1 MTNAYIVLGAAA
13 LVAAIAVTARRRQ
26 AAIGS
31 TQRVRLSDIANIL
44 QRVSAAGEDG
54 TFAVFLFG
62 EKGEAPAVE
71 DTLNLQFSVERG
83 HTGLDWVLLAP
94 RNIAARERVTVFFAQ
109 RGSPLT
115 QRSANGVDYLRT
127 ERGDLAALARELLTR
142 VFGVTDQQSMDL
154 VAEGF
159 EWEGEADGPGGSST

>member
-26 AAIGS
+26 VASGS
-31 TQRVRLSDIANIL
+31 TQRVHVSDIVTIF

-54 TFAVFLFG
+54 TFAVLLFG
-62 EKGEAPAVE
+62 EKGEPPATE
-71 DTLNLQFSVERG
+71 GALNVQFSVERG
-83 HTGLDWVLLAP
+83 HAGFDWVLLAP

-109 RGSPLT
+109 RGSPLA
-115 QRSANGVDYLRT
+115 QRSANGVDYLRA
-127 ERGDLAALARELLTR
+127 ERGDLAALTRELLTR
-142 VFGVTDQQSMDL
+142 VFGVTEQQSMDL

-159 EWEGEADGPGGSST
+159 EWEASGPGGSPT